1 MQNNVPFVSCR
12 EHLKTDMADKA
23 LKFWTTPPNVF
34 LVATS
39 SSSPEKVLGCI
50 SYRQIAANTVEMH
63 RLSVDTHAR
72 GLGIGRK
79 LVQALVD
86 TARQNGYKMLYLETS
101 SAQFDAIKFYDR
113 MDFDSRQEKKFG
125 VFLLDVLFAI
135 NKIAYTFRI

>member
-1 MQNNVPFVSCR
+1 
-12 EHLKTDMADKA
+12 MADKP

-39 SSSPEKVLGCI
+39 SSSEKVLGCI

-79 LVQALVD
+79 LVQALFD

-101 SAQFDAIKFYDR
+101 SAQFDAVKLYDR
-113 MDFDSRQEKKFG
+113 MDFKSREEKKHG
-125 VFLLDVLFAI
+125 VFLFDLLFAI
-135 NKIAYTFRI
+135 NIIAYTYII